1 MATLDD
7 VRDIALA
14 LPETAEGTSYGNIA
28 WNVKGKT
35 FAWERPLR
43 KSDVEALG
51 TAAPRGTILGVR
63 TDGLEMKQ
71 VLLDSDPAAF
81 FTIPHFDGY
90 AAVLIRLSKISKS
103 RLRDVLAEAWLV
115 RAPRRLADAFIAE
128 SQTKTKRH

>member
-7 VRDIALA
+7 VRSIALGF
-14 LPETAEGTSYGNIA
+14 PETAEGTSYGNVA

-51 TAAPRGTILGVR
+51 AGAPRGTILGVR

-71 VLLDSDPAAF
+71 VLLDSDP
-81 FTIPHFDGY
+81 
-90 AAVLIRLSKISKS
+90 
-103 RLRDVLAEAWLV
+103 
-115 RAPRRLADAFIAE
+115 
-128 SQTKTKRH
+128 